1 MGDRTDGTSVTE
13 GAESEAS
20 TANEAIMRATYRAL
34 CRHGA
39 TGLTVQSIADEFE
52 KSKSLIFYHYDSKE
66 DLLSSFLAYLIARFE
81 EWVTTTEND
90 DPTERLGEL
99 IDGLIDG
106 PDDQEEF
113 QTAMLEL
120 RSQAP
125 HNEAYREQFRTNN
138 AYIHALFERVIQDG
152 IDAGVFEPVD
162 PERTATMVLTI
173 IDGARTRWVVLGDD
187 AVLETTRELLDD
199 YLDSTLYVDESA

>member
-1 MGDRTDGTSVTE
+1 MLTDYSVHMTTDASVDERSGTKR
-13 GAESEAS
+13 
-20 TANEAIMRATYRAL
+20 AIMEATASAL
-34 CRHGA
+34 GKHGYA
-39 TGLTVQSIADEFE
+39 DLTIQAIADEFE

-199 YLDSTLYVDESA
+199 YLDSTLYVDEST